1 MSSYP
6 GRIICCGLDHS
17 GQPLALY
24 ALTAR
29 SEASKA
35 RRLTIKKGALW
46 VEPTDSLLGGDPELL
61 YYRAAFIDGKTIFIA
76 NGRHSEH
83 LKEGISLEEA
93 LESESY
99 EPDEP
104 IYTPRIAAAFNVET
118 MSYHFALLARSSD
131 GSTIRSYYSYDD
143 LQVGYAH
150 QIQTYSGSSEAISPF
165 VGLPIEV
172 NIPRTLIAQTL
183 FDHLDPELRI
193 ALAVIRPSGY
203 EILPTIG
210 G

>member
-6 GRIICCGLDHS
+6 GRIICCGLDHD

-29 SEASKA
+29 SQASKA

-46 VEPTDSLLGGDPELL
+46 VEPTDSALGGDPELL
-61 YYRAAFIDGKTIFIA
+61 YYRCAFIDGETIFIA

-83 LKEGISLEEA
+83 LSESTSLEEA
-93 LESESY
+93 LESENY

-104 IYTPRIAAAFNVET
+104 IYTPRIAAAFNLET
-118 MSYHFALLARSSD
+118 MSYHFASLSRGSD
-131 GSTIRSYYSYDD
+131 GSTTRSYYFYDD
-143 LQVGYAH
+143 LKAGFAH
-150 QIQTYSGSSEAISPF
+150 QIQTYSGTSEAISPF
-165 VGLPIEV
+165 VGPPIEV
-172 NIPRTLIAQTL
+172 TIPRTFIAQTL
-183 FDHLDPELRI
+183 FDHLDPDLRI

-203 EILPTIG
+203 EILHTIG